1 MRDYL
6 RVKVDLG
13 EVYSAFRYMASDV
26 GGITMATPALPIEEV
41 LRRLRMGA

>member
-1 MRDYL
+1 MRDYIQV
-6 RVKVDLG
+6 RVGLG
-13 EVYSAFRYMASDV
+13 KVYSAFRYMASDV